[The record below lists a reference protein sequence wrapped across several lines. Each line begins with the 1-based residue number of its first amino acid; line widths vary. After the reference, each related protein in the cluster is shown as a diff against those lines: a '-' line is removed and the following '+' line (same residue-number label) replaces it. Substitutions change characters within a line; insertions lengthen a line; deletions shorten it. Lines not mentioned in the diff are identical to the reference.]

1 MCHQIRKQ
9 IGNFIRGAKPGA
21 RLPSSRVLAKLL
33 GVSRN
38 TVMAAYE
45 ELIADGELETRH
57 GSAVFVRGSIA
68 TGVVALDLRRLLRE
82 VQYPLRTLSVQDPDG
97 TPLYFTF

>member
-9 IGNFIRGAKPGA
+9 IGDFIRGAKPGT

-45 ELIADGELETRH
+45 ELIAEGAIETRQ
-57 GSAVFVRGSIA
+57 GAAVFVRGTIA